1 MVGNKTDL
9 LGEVPEKDA
18 KNFANEIGAIFTT
31 TSAKISNGI
40 DELFKTI
47 AKTIALLHPPDKN
60 TPKLINYRTIITLII
75 SLKIVQ
81 LSI

>member
-40 DELFKTI
+40 DEIFKTI

-60 TPKLINYRTIITLII
+60 TAIKLPPKAEYIRIKA
-75 SLKIVQ
+75 SPC
-81 LSI
+81 